1 MNRVALKDP
10 SSPFHKSLMFASL
23 SEKETA
29 GWKETDAADKEAKLN
44 IMSQ

>member
-10 SSPFHKSLMFASL
+10 SFAFHKSLMFTSL
-23 SEKETA
+23 FAEGNA
-29 GWKETDAADKEAKLN
+29 AWKETDAADKEAKLN